1 MIAVNHKKLQDT
13 SNGALCSGRLYRLLK
28 SLFLAWSV
36 KSNVCAINLICS
48 VSVSY
53 FDSSQ
58 LILAIS
64 EEL

>member
-1 MIAVNHKKLQDT
+1 MELFAQGGSTGYQSQV
-13 SNGALCSGRLYRLLK
+13 
-28 SLFLAWSV
+28 LFLAWSV